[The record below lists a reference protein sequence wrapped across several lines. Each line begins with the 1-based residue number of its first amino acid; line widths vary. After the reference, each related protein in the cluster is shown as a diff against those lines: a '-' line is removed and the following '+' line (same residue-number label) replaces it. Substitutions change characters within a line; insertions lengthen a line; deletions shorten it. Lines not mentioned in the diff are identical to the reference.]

1 MVEKNSRRNDV
12 DSLNS
17 FRCKND
23 KTFCQVTKI
32 NDRSHTVLKS
42 RLSLCR
48 TFFLLCCDAME
59 DEKCINREELREER
73 AFASSSVKKI
83 LKTFVMAHFFTHLEN
98 KLGDE

>member
-1 MVEKNSRRNDV
+1 MMLARFARFGAKMIKLFVK
-12 DSLNS
+12 L
-17 FRCKND
+17 K
-23 KTFCQVTKI
+23 KI